1 MEKENNDNG
10 MLLLATIVKKM
21 AIVIFRLGVI
31 GSYFLGESM
40 GEMKYIFDTYARRV
54 SYDFNSFATGLIM
67 TTITSLLVYVLG
79 EILERTVL
87 CDANLHTLYKEL
99 NEIKD
104 TQKRLINNEGNNKW
118 KNIRKLY

>member
-21 AIVIFRLGVI
+21 AIVIFI

-87 CDANLHTLYKEL
+87 CDANLRTLYKEL

-104 TQKRLINNEGNNKW
+104 TQKRSIDNEGNYKW